1 MKNKTGDAGTQQH
14 HEAALKASVWG
25 EKEGF
30 YQKWAITDMDSV
42 LLTVHHE
49 VCAGHVQEIDAN
61 IDFPHRFAADNAAT
75 LRA

>member
-1 MKNKTGDAGTQQH
+1 
-14 HEAALKASVWG
+14 
-25 EKEGF
+25 
-30 YQKWAITDMDSV
+30 MDSV